1 METPSAAEADLLDD
15 DDDDVIHPR
24 NNNVPA
30 EILAW
35 KLDGT
40 IADADG
46 RLLPL

>member
-1 METPSAAEADLLDD
+1 METPSAAEADLSD
-15 DDDDVIHPR
+15 DDDDVINPR